1 MTYPEQLSELIEDFK
16 SIDDRMERL
25 EYVFDLASEVNELPT
40 SEWDDSTRIT
50 GCQSEAHV
58 RVDLEDKNVRLYSG
72 ADSKLVQ
79 GLMGILT
86 IAIDQ
91 QPIETAQALTP
102 DFAVEMGILNS
113 LSPSRSNGF
122 RNMFD
127 KVMNDLSGLN
137 NGRGSTRHGIATIR

>member
-58 RVDLEDKNVRLYSG
+58 RVDVEERSVRLYAG

-127 KVMNDLSGLN
+127 KVMNDLSGVE
-137 NGRGSTRHGIATIR
+137 

>member
-1 MTYPEQLSELIEDFK
+1 MNYSAELSELIEEFQE
-16 SIDDRMERL
+16 IDDKMERL
-25 EYVFDLASEVNELPT
+25 EMVFDFADEVNLLPIDQW
-40 SEWDDSTRIT
+40 SETTRVH

-58 RVDLEDKNVRLYSG
+58 KVGLVDSNVNFQAG

-86 IAIDQ
+86 MAIHGISAD
-91 QPIETAQALTP
+91 EVLTLTP
-102 DFAVEMGILNS
+102 DFATEMGILNS

-127 KVMNDLSGLN
+127 KVMNE
-137 NGRGSTRHGIATIR
+137 IKQQM

>member
-1 MTYPEQLSELIEDFK
+1 MNYSAELSELIEEFQA
-16 SIDDRMERL
+16 IDDKMERL
-25 EYVFDLASEVNELPT
+25 EMVFDLADEVNLLPL
-40 SEWDDSTRIT
+40 EDWNDATRVH

-58 RVDLEDKNVRLYSG
+58 KVGLVDSNVNFQAG

-86 IAIDQ
+86 MAINGINAD
-91 QPIETAQALTP
+91 EVLTLTP
-102 DFAVEMGILNS
+102 DFATEMGILNS

-127 KVMNDLSGLN
+127 KVMSE
-137 NGRGSTRHGIATIR
+137 IKQQM

>member
-1 MTYPEQLSELIEDFK
+1 MNYSAELSELIEEFQA
-16 SIDDRMERL
+16 IDDKMERL
-25 EYVFDLASEVNELPT
+25 EMVFDLADEVNLLPIDD
-40 SEWDDSTRIT
+40 WNDSTRVH

-58 RVDLEDKNVRLYSG
+58 KVGLIDSNVNFQAG

-86 IAIDQ
+86 MAIHGINAD
-91 QPIETAQALTP
+91 EVLTLTP
-102 DFAVEMGILNS
+102 DFATEMGILNS

-127 KVMNDLSGLN
+127 KVMSE
-137 NGRGSTRHGIATIR
+137 IKQQI

>member
-1 MTYPEQLSELIEDFK
+1 MNFSAELSELIEEFQETEDK
-16 SIDDRMERL
+16 MERL
-25 EYVFDLASEVNELPT
+25 EMVFDLADEVNLLPIDQW
-40 SEWDDSTRIT
+40 SDSTRVH

-58 RVDLEDKNVRLYSG
+58 KVELVDSNVNFQSG

-86 IAIDQ
+86 MAIHGISAD
-91 QPIETAQALTP
+91 EVLTLTP
-102 DFAVEMGILNS
+102 DFATEMGILNS

-127 KVMNDLSGLN
+127 KVMNE
-137 NGRGSTRHGIATIR
+137 IKQQM

>member
-16 SIDDRMERL
+16 SIEDRMERL

-58 RVDLEDKNVRLYSG
+58 RVDIEDKNVRLYSG

-127 KVMNDLSGLN
+127 KVMNDLSGVE
-137 NGRGSTRHGIATIR
+137 

>member
-1 MTYPEQLSELIEDFK
+1 MNYPAELSELIEEFQA
-16 SIDDRMERL
+16 IDDKMERL
-25 EYVFDLASEVNELPT
+25 EMVFDLADEVNLLPIDD
-40 SEWDDSTRIT
+40 WNDSTRVH

-58 RVDLEDKNVRLYSG
+58 KVGLIDSNVNFQAG

-86 IAIDQ
+86 MAIHGINAD
-91 QPIETAQALTP
+91 EVLTLTP
-102 DFAVEMGILNS
+102 DFATEMGILNS

-127 KVMNDLSGLN
+127 KVMSE
-137 NGRGSTRHGIATIR
+137 IKQQI

>member
-1 MTYPEQLSELIEDFK
+1 MTYPAKLAELVEDFQ

-40 SEWDDSTRIT
+40 EEWSDSTRIH

-58 RVDLEDKNVRLYSG
+58 RVEIEDENVRLYSG

-86 IAIDQ
+86 IAIDG
-91 QPIETAQALTP
+91 QPIEIALNLTP
-102 DFAVEMGILNS
+102 EFAVEMGILNS

-127 KVMNDLSGLN
+127 KVMSELKEEE
-137 NGRGSTRHGIATIR
+137 

>member
-1 MTYPEQLSELIEDFK
+1 MTYPKQLTELIEDFK
-16 SIDDRMERL
+16 SIADRMERL
-25 EYVFDLASEVNELPT
+25 EYVFDLASEVNELPEA
-40 SEWDDSTRIT
+40 EWNDSTRIQ

-58 RVDLEDKNVRLYSG
+58 RVDVQDNMVRLYAG

-91 QPIETAQALTP
+91 QPVETAQSLTP
-102 DFAVEMGILNS
+102 DFAVEMGILHS

-127 KVMNDLSGLN
+127 KVMKELSGVE
-137 NGRGSTRHGIATIR
+137 

>member
-1 MTYPEQLSELIEDFK
+1 MNYSAELSELIEEFQE
-16 SIDDRMERL
+16 IDDKMERL
-25 EYVFDLASEVNELPT
+25 EMVFDLADEVNLLPIDQW
-40 SEWDDSTRIT
+40 SETTRVH

-58 RVDLEDKNVRLYSG
+58 KVGLVDSNVNFQAG

-86 IAIDQ
+86 MAIHGNSAD
-91 QPIETAQALTP
+91 EVLTLTP
-102 DFAVEMGILNS
+102 DFATEMGILNS

-127 KVMNDLSGLN
+127 KVMND
-137 NGRGSTRHGIATIR
+137 IKQQM

>member
-1 MTYPEQLSELIEDFK
+1 MTYPEQLSELIEDFQ
-16 SIDDRMERL
+16 SIEDRMERL
-25 EYVFDLASEVNELPT
+25 EYVFDLAAEVNELPT
-40 SEWDDSTRIT
+40 DEWNDSTRIQ

-58 RVDLEDKNVRLYSG
+58 RVEIDESNVRLYSG

-86 IAIDQ
+86 IAIDD
-91 QPIETAQALTP
+91 QPIEIALSLTP
-102 DFAVEMGILNS
+102 EFAVEMGILNS

-127 KVMNDLSGLN
+127 KVMSDLQEVG
-137 NGRGSTRHGIATIR
+137 

>member
-40 SEWDDSTRIT
+40 SEWNDSTRIT

-58 RVDLEDKNVRLYSG
+58 RVDIEDESVRLYSG

-91 QPIETAQALTP
+91 QPVETAQALTP

-127 KVMNDLSGLN
+127 KVMKDLSGVE
-137 NGRGSTRHGIATIR
+137 

>member
-1 MTYPEQLSELIEDFK
+1 RYFGAIRMTYPEQLSELIEDFK

-58 RVDLEDKNVRLYSG
+58 RVDIEDESVRLYSG

-127 KVMNDLSGLN
+127 KVMNDLSEVE
-137 NGRGSTRHGIATIR
+137 

>member
-1 MTYPEQLSELIEDFK
+1 MTYPEQLSELIEDFQ
-16 SIDDRMERL
+16 SIEDRMERL
-25 EYVFDLASEVNELPT
+25 EYVFDLAAEVNELPT
-40 SEWDDSTRIT
+40 DEWNDSTRIQ

-58 RVDLEDKNVRLYSG
+58 RVDIDKSNVRLYSG

-86 IAIDQ
+86 IAIDD
-91 QPIETAQALTP
+91 QPIEIALSLTP
-102 DFAVEMGILNS
+102 EFAVEMGILNS

-127 KVMNDLSGLN
+127 KVMSDLQEVG
-137 NGRGSTRHGIATIR
+137 

>member
-1 MTYPEQLSELIEDFK
+1 MTYPEQLTELIEDFK
-16 SIDDRMERL
+16 AIADRMERL
-25 EYVFDLASEVNELPT
+25 EYVFDLASEVNELPE
-40 SEWDDSTRIT
+40 SEWNDSTRIQ

-58 RVDLEDKNVRLYSG
+58 RVDVEDNTVHLYAG

-91 QPIETAQALTP
+91 QPVETAQSLTP

-127 KVMNDLSGLN
+127 KVMKELS
-137 NGRGSTRHGIATIR
+137 RVE

>member
-1 MTYPEQLSELIEDFK
+1 MSELLTLQDLIEEFQEV
-16 SIDDRMERL
+16 DDKMERL
-25 EYVFDLASEVNELPT
+25 EMVFELSEEVDFLDIEDWN
-40 SEWDDSTRIT
+40 DSTRVR

-58 RVDLEDKNVRLYSG
+58 KIDIDDERIIFKAG

-86 IAIDQ
+86 IALREVS
-91 QPIETAQALTP
+91 PSQALELTP
-102 DFAVEMGILNS
+102 EFASDLGVLNS

-127 KVMNDLSGLN
+127 KVMKEIELN
-137 NGRGSTRHGIATIR
+137 M

>member
-1 MTYPEQLSELIEDFK
+1 MTYSTELVELIEEFK
-16 SIDDRMERL
+16 EIDDKMERL
-25 EYVFDLASEVNELPT
+25 EMVFDLADEVNLLPIEQWT
-40 SEWDDSTRIT
+40 DSTRVH

-58 RVDLEDKNVRLYSG
+58 KVEIIDSNVHFYSG

-86 IAIDQ
+86 MAIHG
-91 QPIETAQALTP
+91 IEVEIALTLSP
-102 DFAVEMGILNS
+102 EFAAEMGILNS

-127 KVMNDLSGLN
+127 KVMNEI
-137 NGRGSTRHGIATIR
+137 RHQA

>member
-1 MTYPEQLSELIEDFK
+1 MSDLTLEDLIEEFHEV
-16 SIDDRMERL
+16 DDKMERL
-25 EYVFDLASEVNELPT
+25 EMVFELSEEVNFLDVEH
-40 SEWDDSTRIT
+40 WNDSTRVR

-58 RVDLEDKNVRLYSG
+58 IVTIEQEKIVFKAG

-86 IAIDQ
+86 IALRDIT
-91 QPIETAQALTP
+91 PTQALELTP
-102 DFAVEMGILNS
+102 EFASDMGVLNS

-127 KVMNDLSGLN
+127 KVMME
-137 NGRGSTRHGIATIR
+137 IEQKM

>member
-1 MTYPEQLSELIEDFK
+1 MTYPELLSELIEDFK

-25 EYVFDLASEVNELPT
+25 EYVFDLALEVNELP
-40 SEWDDSTRIT
+40 SAEWNDSTRIN

-58 RVDLEDKNVRLYSG
+58 RVDVEDSHVHLYSG

-86 IAIDQ
+86 IAIDK
-91 QPIETAQALTP
+91 QPVEIARSLTP

-127 KVMNDLSGLN
+127 KVMKDLSEEE
-137 NGRGSTRHGIATIR
+137 

>member
-1 MTYPEQLSELIEDFK
+1 MNYSAELVELIEEFK
-16 SIDDRMERL
+16 EIDDKMERL
-25 EYVFDLASEVNELPT
+25 EMVFELADEVNLLPSDQWT
-40 SEWDDSTRIT
+40 DSTRVH

-58 RVDLEDKNVRLYSG
+58 KIELVNSNVNFQAG

-86 IAIDQ
+86 MAIHGSDAN
-91 QPIETAQALTP
+91 IVLELTP
-102 DFAVEMGILNS
+102 NFASEMGILNS

-127 KVMNDLSGLN
+127 KVMNE
-137 NGRGSTRHGIATIR
+137 IRTQLEARL

>member
-1 MTYPEQLSELIEDFK
+1 MTYPEQLTELIEDFK

-58 RVDLEDKNVRLYSG
+58 RVDIEDKNVRLYSG

-127 KVMNDLSGLN
+127 KVMNDLSGVE
-137 NGRGSTRHGIATIR
+137 

>member
-1 MTYPEQLSELIEDFK
+1 MNFSAELSELIEEFQEIEDK
-16 SIDDRMERL
+16 MERL
-25 EYVFDLASEVNELPT
+25 EMVFDLADEVNLLPIDQW
-40 SEWDDSTRIT
+40 SEATRVH

-58 RVDLEDKNVRLYSG
+58 KVELVDSNVNFQSG

-86 IAIDQ
+86 MAIHGISAD
-91 QPIETAQALTP
+91 EVLTLTP
-102 DFAVEMGILNS
+102 DFATEMGILNS

-127 KVMNDLSGLN
+127 KVMNE
-137 NGRGSTRHGIATIR
+137 IKQQM

>member
-58 RVDLEDKNVRLYSG
+58 RVDVEDKNVRLYAG

-127 KVMNDLSGLN
+127 KVMKDLSGVE
-137 NGRGSTRHGIATIR
+137 

>member
-1 MTYPEQLSELIEDFK
+1 MTYSKELTELIDEFQDIEDK
-16 SIDDRMERL
+16 MERL
-25 EYVFDLASEVNELPT
+25 EMVFDLAEEVNLLPI
-40 SEWDDSTRIT
+40 EQWNDNTRVQ

-58 RVDLEDKNVRLYSG
+58 RVEIVDSNVNFYSG

-86 IAIDQ
+86 MAIHGVDADMVL
-91 QPIETAQALTP
+91 ELTP
-102 DFAVEMGILNS
+102 EFATEMGILNS

-127 KVMNDLSGLN
+127 KVMKEIKLQV
-137 NGRGSTRHGIATIR
+137 

>member
-40 SEWDDSTRIT
+40 SEWDDSTRIK

-58 RVDLEDKNVRLYSG
+58 RVDVEDRSVRLYSG

-102 DFAVEMGILNS
+102 DFAVDMGILNS

-127 KVMNDLSGLN
+127 KVMNDLSEVE
-137 NGRGSTRHGIATIR
+137 

>member
-40 SEWDDSTRIT
+40 AEWNDSTRIN

-58 RVDLEDKNVRLYSG
+58 RVNVEDSHVHIYSG

-86 IAIDQ
+86 IAIDK
-91 QPIETAQALTP
+91 QPIEMAQSLTP

-127 KVMNDLSGLN
+127 KVMKDLSEEE
-137 NGRGSTRHGIATIR
+137 

>member
-1 MTYPEQLSELIEDFK
+1 MTYSTELVELIEEFK
-16 SIDDRMERL
+16 EIDDKMERL
-25 EYVFDLASEVNELPT
+25 EMVFDLADEVNLLPIDQW
-40 SEWDDSTRIT
+40 SDSTRVH

-58 RVDLEDKNVRLYSG
+58 KVELVDSNVNFQSG

-86 IAIDQ
+86 MAIHGISAD
-91 QPIETAQALTP
+91 EVLTLTP
-102 DFAVEMGILNS
+102 DFATEMGILNS

-127 KVMNDLSGLN
+127 KVMSE
-137 NGRGSTRHGIATIR
+137 IKQQM

>member
-1 MTYPEQLSELIEDFK
+1 MNYSAELSELIEEFQEIEDK
-16 SIDDRMERL
+16 MERL
-25 EYVFDLASEVNELPT
+25 EMVFDLADEVNLLPIDQW
-40 SEWDDSTRIT
+40 SETTRVH

-58 RVDLEDKNVRLYSG
+58 KVGLVDSNVNFQAG

-86 IAIDQ
+86 MAIHGNSAD
-91 QPIETAQALTP
+91 EVLTLTP
-102 DFAVEMGILNS
+102 DFATEMGILNS

-127 KVMNDLSGLN
+127 KVMND
-137 NGRGSTRHGIATIR
+137 IKQQM

>member
-58 RVDLEDKNVRLYSG
+58 RVDVEDKNVRLYAG

-127 KVMNDLSGLN
+127 KVMNDLPGVE
-137 NGRGSTRHGIATIR
+137 

>member
-58 RVDLEDKNVRLYSG
+58 RVDVEDKNVRLYAG

-113 LSPSRSNGF
+113 LSVSYTHLTLP
-122 RNMFD
+122 
-127 KVMNDLSGLN
+127 
-137 NGRGSTRHGIATIR
+137 TIQPV

>member
-1 MTYPEQLSELIEDFK
+1 MNYSSELIELIEEFQEIEDK
-16 SIDDRMERL
+16 MERL
-25 EYVFDLASEVNELPT
+25 EMVFDLADEVNLLPIDQW
-40 SEWDDSTRIT
+40 SDSTRVH

-58 RVDLEDKNVRLYSG
+58 KVELVDSNVNFQSG

-86 IAIDQ
+86 MAIHGISAD
-91 QPIETAQALTP
+91 EVLTLTP
-102 DFAVEMGILNS
+102 DFATEMGILNS

-127 KVMNDLSGLN
+127 KVMNE
-137 NGRGSTRHGIATIR
+137 IKQQM

>member
-1 MTYPEQLSELIEDFK
+1 MTYSEELTELIEEFQE
-16 SIDDRMERL
+16 IDDKMERL
-25 EYVFDLASEVNELPT
+25 EMVFDLADEVNLLPIDQWT
-40 SEWDDSTRIT
+40 DATRVN

-58 RVDLEDKNVRLYSG
+58 KVEIIDSNVRFYSG

-86 IAIDQ
+86 MAIDNGDASVVL
-91 QPIETAQALTP
+91 TLTP
-102 DFAVEMGILNS
+102 DFATEMGILNS

-127 KVMNDLSGLN
+127 KVMNEIK
-137 NGRGSTRHGIATIR
+137 TQM

>member
-58 RVDLEDKNVRLYSG
+58 RVDIEDKNVRLYSG

-91 QPIETAQALTP
+91 QPIEKAQALTP

-127 KVMNDLSGLN
+127 KVMNDLSGVE
-137 NGRGSTRHGIATIR
+137 